1 MLEAKNTV
9 TDMKNTFVGLTGRS
23 DMAKERYQ

>member
-1 MLEAKNTV
+1 MLEAKSTV
-9 TDMKNTFVGLTGRS
+9 TDRKNTFVGLTRRL